1 MCALSVL
8 MYLSARIKDG
18 DAPYKNYQL
27 SEWTSLFN
35 VYVINS
41 KKSKFDIYANV
52 MQMLQNY
59 ANVVISKKKKRFSNI
74 YKYYERRLLLL

>member
-1 MCALSVL
+1 

-52 MQMLQNY
+52 MQNYANVMQMLQNY

>member
-41 KKSKFDIYANV
+41 KKSKFDRFMQMLCKSCKI

-59 ANVVISKKKKRFSNI
+59 ANVVISKKKEEI
-74 YKYYERRLLLL
+74 L

>member
-27 SEWTSLFN
+27 SE
-35 VYVINS
+35 
-41 KKSKFDIYANV
+41 
-52 MQMLQNY
+52 
-59 ANVVISKKKKRFSNI
+59 
-74 YKYYERRLLLL
+74 

>member
-1 MCALSVL
+1 

-18 DAPYKNYQL
+18 DAPYKNYQQ

-41 KKSKFDIYANV
+41 KKSKFDRF